1 MIEAGPL
8 RTLKWHANNWDFQT
22 LVSSVKVE
30 KAKPLK
36 IERFVLFYLVQ
47 VKKCGL

>member
-1 MIEAGPL
+1 MIQAGAM
-8 RTLKWHANNWDFQT
+8 RTLKWHADNWDFHT

-36 IERFVLFYLVQ
+36 IEIFVLFYLVQ